1 MVEALKL
8 YRKILKSPLLL
19 KSHYE
24 FLFIIM
30 LNLILTPWL
39 GSDIEI
45 LIYVFFSISILQD
58 LNERKYMLLKI
69 LPVNLKHRVVLLY
82 LSNFALNGI
91 GVITSSLG
99 YYYARKHRSIIV
111 SIMIVLISVSLSS
124 IIYMYICNEGF
135 RIKTINEMG
144 KRPPIYIAIIIAFLA
159 IGIRATGIEEGIVS
173 YKLHQISF
181 VQQGGI
187 LVILLVACIISVYI
201 SSKQLLQG
209 TTKTR

>member
-1 MVEALKL
+1 M
-8 YRKILKSPLLL
+8 
-19 KSHYE
+19 
-24 FLFIIM
+24 
-30 LNLILTPWL
+30 
-39 GSDIEI
+39 
-45 LIYVFFSISILQD
+45 FFSISILQD

>member
-8 YRKILKSPLLL
+8 YRKILKSQLLL

-181 VQQGGI
+181 VQQGRI